1 MKAACLPLA
10 VLVNGGPGRMFWK
23 RWLVAQ
29 LLRSAFPLVLGVCC
43 ATASIAA
50 VRVEKTEY
58 KGWKN
63 CYRITNGEIEAIV
76 TGDVGPRIIRFA
88 FVGGQ
93 NLFKE
98 FSDQLGKSGEEKFQ
112 LRGGDRVWKAPEDPV
127 ATWAPDNVQVEIQIT
142 TTGVIAREPVEPL
155 TKLQKEVE
163 VRMAESVARMA
174 VIHRITNR
182 GLFPLKFS
190 TWALTMMAPG
200 GVAVSGFPPRGK
212 HPINLEATN
221 PLVMWAY
228 TNLADPRWKFT
239 RKYLTLRQDPN
250 NSDPQKLGMFNT
262 DTWAAYLLNGEAFL
276 KRTKADPAKT
286 YPDFGCSF
294 ETFTNYEFLEIETLG
309 PMTEVL
315 PGQTVE
321 HAEHWALFRDVKPN
335 ALADEELDRLLA
347 PILKTVGTDQ

>member
-1 MKAACLPLA
+1 MKAASMFLKRLLVVHPARSIVALA
-10 VLVNGGPGRMFWK
+10 L
-23 RWLVAQ
+23 A
-29 LLRSAFPLVLGVCC
+29 VCC
-43 ATASIAA
+43 AAPGQA
-50 VRVEKTEY
+50 VVHVEKIEY

-63 CYRITNGEIEAIV
+63 CYRISNGEIEAIV

-98 FSDQLGKSGEEKFQ
+98 FSDQLGKSEEEKFQ

-127 ATWAPDNVQVEIQIT
+127 ATWAPDNVPVEIQIT
-142 TTGVIAREPVEPL
+142 ETGLIAREPVEPL
-155 TKLQKEVE
+155 TKLQKEIE
-163 VRMAESVARMA
+163 VRMAETGARMT

-190 TWALTMMAPG
+190 AWALTMMAPG

-239 RKYLTLRQDPN
+239 KKYLTLRQDPKN
-250 NSDPQKLGMFNT
+250 ADPQKLGMFNAS
-262 DTWAAYLLNGEAFL
+262 TWAAYLLNGEAFL

-294 ETFTNYEFLEIETLG
+294 ETFTNNEFLEIETLG
-309 PMTEVL
+309 PMTDVP

-321 HAEHWALFRDVKPN
+321 HAEQWALFRDVKPN
-335 ALADEELDRLLA
+335 SLTDEELDRVLGPLM
-347 PILKTVGTDQ
+347 KTVGTEQ